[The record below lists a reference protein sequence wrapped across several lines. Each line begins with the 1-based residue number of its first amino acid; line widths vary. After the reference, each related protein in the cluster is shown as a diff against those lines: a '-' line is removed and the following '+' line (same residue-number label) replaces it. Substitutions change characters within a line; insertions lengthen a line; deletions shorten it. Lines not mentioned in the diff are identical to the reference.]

1 MSKIFNDT
9 VYYLDGDNLPRQA
22 PILTRSDSVSGEVLS
37 VSFEEKPLYSP
48 VFGVC
53 GLPEDET
60 AIARMLAGMKEYIT
74 GGPEIYPFR
83 YALEDAYLALL
94 MPGFSAVSDW
104 HQSKTG
110 PRPWKQGCAESC
122 KNLTQEAE

>member
-1 MSKIFNDT
+1 M
-9 VYYLDGDNLPRQA
+9 
-22 PILTRSDSVSGEVLS
+22 S

-48 VFGVC
+48 VFDIC

-110 PRPWKQGCAESC
+110 PRPWKQGYAGSR